1 MPTKL
6 LALTALVLLSPAS
19 ALAAAGGCHA
29 VSGSYVNHTIPCT
42 VPALSCAESEVT
54 GGLAGV
60 SVTVVTTFDPATH
73 TFSGTVTNNL
83 ENGAVLT
90 GTIVGTLVNGVGHS
104 VETFTGGT
112 RQFAHATGSTVQDS
126 VNGVGTYT
134 GEYCLGNGG
143 DGGD

>member
-6 LALTALVLLSPAS
+6 LALTALVLLSPAP

-42 VPALSCAESEVT
+42 VPALSCAESVVT

-83 ENGAVLT
+83 ENGAILAA
-90 GTIVGTLVNGVGHS
+90 TIVGTLVNGVGHS

-112 RQFAHATGSTVQDS
+112 RPCRTASTASAPTRASTASATAATSRSARAG
-126 VNGVGTYT
+126 
-134 GEYCLGNGG
+134 
-143 DGGD
+143 